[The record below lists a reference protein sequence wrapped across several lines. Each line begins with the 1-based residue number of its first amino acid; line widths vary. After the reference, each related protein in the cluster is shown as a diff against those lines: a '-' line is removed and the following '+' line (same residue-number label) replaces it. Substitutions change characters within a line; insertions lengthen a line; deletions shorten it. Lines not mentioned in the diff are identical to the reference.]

1 MRLSP
6 PTLSEPTA
14 LSHSPYGQTEAATL
28 RWSYL
33 AFAISLGF
41 ALFIS
46 YIRPPLSGY
55 FTTDEQFIADS
66 GVFMLYGATPRCLDW
81 PGIPM
86 VLVFY
91 LLAIGQCGLN
101 LLTAAAAGHLS
112 PIDAFGIVDK
122 TVYNYLTDR
131 VPLLVAGR
139 TVQLLLVFG
148 LLFWCIRIIYQ
159 SQVVLLPRAM
169 RFPLVVLLCL
179 SFDVLA
185 GAPVV
190 RPEALAYALFAVAS
204 LLVLLGDFREG
215 SWRLPLVVL
224 GVMALMISQRLL
236 FVFTFP
242 FLLGGLLM
250 QMGFSWRR
258 AAGVLAALLLC
269 TLLAMPFLFT
279 DSFVVLK
286 AFLGGMLMKVGGAP
300 QPTYFNW
307 TYIRDSVVGNPTV
320 WQGLLVVVG
329 CVAFW
334 RFYPKRGIAAL
345 LLGNLL
351 FLTVTIF
358 HASTIYHTH
367 TLPIRC
373 LAFFPLLYGLY
384 WLFRT
389 TNRAWVVYGLL
400 ALYVASNA
408 YEGWALV
415 KASFVSNPMW
425 DVVTYLKT
433 LPDTKRVLIDPIFDN
448 VAPRSQKTL
457 ARELAHIQ
465 DMKLTQVKYKRQL
478 GGKVEGDVPVAMV
491 ATLSE
496 DERLAVLQRQILT
509 RYTPAGR
516 FPDAFVYT
524 DYPGFVNYFI
534 DKSTA
539 MADFDKGQY
548 DYLIT
553 YEVLPNRQPARIFWT
568 EAYWPAFYL
577 YQSPAL
583 AHL

>member
-6 PTLSEPTA
+6 PTLPEPTVHP
-14 LSHSPYGQTEAATL
+14 LSPYSQPETATL

-33 AFAISLGF
+33 AFALSLGF

-46 YIRPPLSGY
+46 YVRPPLSGY

-91 LLAIGQCGLN
+91 VLAIGQCGLN
-101 LLTAAAAGHLS
+101 LLAAATSGPLTAV
-112 PIDAFGIVDK
+112 DAFGIVDK
-122 TVYNYLTDR
+122 TVYTYLTDR

-148 LLFWCIRIIYQ
+148 LLFWCIQLIYK
-159 SQVVLLPRAM
+159 SQVALLPRVM

-190 RPEALAYALFAVAS
+190 RPEGLAYALFAVAS
-204 LLVLLGDFREG
+204 LLVLVGNFREG
-215 SWRLPLVVL
+215 SWRLPVIVL

-242 FLLGGLLM
+242 FLLGGLLL
-250 QMGFSWRR
+250 QMGFSLRR
-258 AAGVLAALLLC
+258 AVGTLALLLLC

-286 AFLGGMLMKVGGAP
+286 AFLGGMLQKVNGAP

-307 TYIRDSVVGNPTV
+307 TYIRDSVLGTPTV
-320 WQGLLVVVG
+320 WQAALIVIGS
-329 CVAFW
+329 VAFW
-334 RFYPKRGIAAL
+334 RFYPKRGVAAL

-358 HASTIYHTH
+358 HASKIYHTH

-373 LAFFPLLYGLY
+373 LTLFPLLYGLY
-384 WLFRT
+384 WLYRA
-389 TNRAWVVYGLL
+389 TNRIWVMYGLL
-400 ALYVASNA
+400 AIYVMANA
-408 YEGWALV
+408 YEGWDMV
-415 KASFVSNPMW
+415 RASFISNPMW

-433 LPDTKRVLIDPIFDN
+433 LPDSKRVLIDPIFDN

-457 ARELAHIQ
+457 ARELSNIQ
-465 DMKLTQVKYKRQL
+465 DMTLTQVKYKRQL
-478 GGKVEGDVPVAMV
+478 GGKVEGDVPIAMV

-496 DERLAVLQRQILT
+496 DERLAVLQRQVLA

-516 FPDAFVYT
+516 FPDSFVYT

-534 DKSTA
+534 DKASA

-548 DYLIT
+548 DYLVT
-553 YEVLPNRQPARIFWT
+553 YEALPNRQPVRIFWT
-568 EAYWPAFYL
+568 EAYWPAFFL

-583 AHL
+583 ARQ